1 MSGVL
6 GVEALK
12 LRRAGVVRVT
22 AVVLALACP
31 LLAAGMTR
39 AAAAGGESQLSV
51 KAAALITR
59 PGWPGYLDVV
69 GQILTVAVL
78 LGGGVVTSWVFGRE
92 FVQGTVTGLFATATP
107 RWQVA
112 AAKLAAVIAALVSIC
127 LVGVLLAIALGP
139 LAGLPR
145 PDAAVWPAAG
155 RVLTG
160 ALLMALLTTPLAW
173 VASARRGYL
182 PAIGALLGLIVVTQI
197 VTAAGAGGWFP
208 YATPS
213 LWLGMGGPAAA
224 AAVTAPQ
231 LAAAVPVSAAGAAA
245 TIWWWRRAELS

>member
-6 GVEALK
+6 AVEALK
-12 LRRAGVVRVT
+12 LRRAAVVRVT
-22 AVVLALACP
+22 AVVLALGCP
-31 LLAAGMTR
+31 LLAAMMCT
-39 AAAAGGESQLSV
+39 AARGDSQFGV

-69 GQILTVAVL
+69 GQVLTVAVL

-92 FVQGTVTGLFATATP
+92 FVQSTVTGLFATATP

-112 AAKLAAVIAALVSIC
+112 AAKLSVVVGALVGICVAAVAS
-127 LVGVLLAIALGP
+127 AIVLGP

-145 PDAAVWPAAG
+145 PDASAWPAAG

-173 VASARRGYL
+173 VASMRRGYL
-182 PAIGALLGLIVVTQI
+182 PAIGALLGLVVVTQI

-213 LWLGMGGPAAA
+213 LWLGMGGPDAASA
-224 AAVTAPQ
+224 ITTTQ
-231 LAAAVPVSAAGAAA
+231 LAATLPVAVAGAAA
-245 TIWWWRRAELS
+245 TIWWWWRAELV

>member
-1 MSGVL
+1 MQIILLDKVAKL
-6 GVEALK
+6 GNLGDVVNVKPGYARNYLIPGK
-12 LRRAGVVRVT
+12 MARRAT
-22 AVVLALACP
+22 E
-31 LLAAGMTR
+31 AAIKEFEGRR
-39 AAAAGGESQLSV
+39 AELE
-51 KAAALITR
+51 K
-59 PGWPGYLDVV
+59 
-69 GQILTVAVL
+69 
-78 LGGGVVTSWVFGRE
+78 
-92 FVQGTVTGLFATATP
+92 
-107 RWQVA
+107 VA

-213 LWLGMGGPAAA
+213 LWLGMGGRAAA
-224 AAVTAPQ
+224 AAVTVPQ
-231 LAAAVPVSAAGAAA
+231 LVAAVPVSAAGAAA